1 MFRYVP
7 KRCHITQTNIRISEA
22 FRIFVCLQASRV
34 YDKSKNMDKI
44 IKSTTKYALY
54 ISLPIA
60 AIFISLFV
68 GRYNVSFN
76 DVVSTLGG
84 FFTGKTA
91 EEADVSTECWSVV
104 TQLRLP
110 RLLASAV
117 VGAALAASGGAYQGI
132 FRNPLVSP
140 GILGVSAGAGFGA
153 ALAIVT
159 VGAGAATY
167 GMAFVGGIGA
177 VLLSYWIA
185 GIYRSAPTVMLVLG
199 GTIVQSVFNAL
210 ISLLKYTADA
220 DSELPAIV
228 YWLMGS
234 LSSVGWKTLPAAIP
248 AILGIIIMMCCSWRI
263 NVLAMGDREARTLG
277 VDVRRTKFVIIA
289 GATLATASAVCMSG
303 VVGWVGLVIPHIS
316 RMIVGHD
323 ARKMLPLSVSVG
335 AVFMVIIDTVSRSVT
350 ASELPLSILTSLIGA
365 PFFVF
370 LLKKTKGGGWM

>member
-1 MFRYVP
+1 MDDRSFCCP
-7 KRCHITQTNIRISEA
+7 
-22 FRIFVCLQASRV
+22 V
-34 YDKSKNMDKI
+34 YIMKSKNMDKI
-44 IKSTTKYALY
+44 IKPTIKYAFY
-54 ISLPIA
+54 IAMPLA
-60 AIFISLFV
+60 AIFVSLFV

-76 DVVSTLGG
+76 DVVSTLAG
-84 FFTGKTA
+84 FFAGRTA
-91 EEADVSTECWSVV
+91 EEAGVSAECWSVV

-117 VGAALAASGGAYQGI
+117 VGAALAVSGGAYQGI

-167 GMAFVGGIGA
+167 GMAFAGGILA

-185 GIYRSAPTVMLVLG
+185 GIYRSAPAVMLVLG

-210 ISLLKYTADA
+210 ISLMKYTADA

-234 LSSVGWKTLPAAIP
+234 LSSVGWKTIPAAIP
-248 AILGIIIMMCCSWRI
+248 AIAGIIIILCYGWRI

-316 RMIVGHD
+316 RMIAGHD
-323 ARKMLPLSVSVG
+323 ARRMLPLSVSAG

-370 LLKKTKGGGWM
+370 LLKKTKGGGWA

>member
-1 MFRYVP
+1 MG
-7 KRCHITQTNIRISEA
+7 
-22 FRIFVCLQASRV
+22 
-34 YDKSKNMDKI
+34 KI
-44 IKSTTKYALY
+44 IRSVLKCILYAA
-54 ISLPIA
+54 LPLA
-60 AIFISLFV
+60 AIFISLFI

-76 DVVSTLGG
+76 DVVCTLCG
-84 FFTGKTA
+84 FFSGKTA
-91 EEADVSTECWSVV
+91 ADVNVTAECWSVV

-110 RLLASAV
+110 RLAAAAV

-153 ALAIVT
+153 ALAIIT
-159 VGAGAATY
+159 VGAGMATY
-167 GMAFVGGIGA
+167 GMAFAGGIAA

-185 GIYRSAPTVMLVLG
+185 GVYKSAPTVMLVLG
-199 GTIVQSVFNAL
+199 GTVVQSVFNAL
-210 ISLLKYTADA
+210 ISLMKYTADA

-234 LSSVGWKTLPAAIP
+234 LSSVSWKTLPAAIP
-248 AILGIIIMMCCSWRI
+248 AVAGIIIMLCCGWRI

-277 VDVRRTKFVIIA
+277 VDVKKTKFVIIA

-303 VVGWVGLVIPHIS
+303 VVGWVGLIIPHIS

-323 ARKMLPLSVSVG
+323 ARKMLPLSVSAG
-335 AVFMVIIDTVSRSVT
+335 AVFMVIIDTVSRSAT

-370 LLKKTKGGGWM
+370 LLKKTKGGGWS

>member
-1 MFRYVP
+1 M
-7 KRCHITQTNIRISEA
+7 CIS
-22 FRIFVCLQASRV
+22 VCIIE
-34 YDKSKNMDKI
+34 SKNMNKM
-44 IKSTTKYALY
+44 IKTTIKYALY
-54 ISLPIA
+54 ILLPLV

-84 FFTGKTA
+84 FFSGKTA
-91 EEADVSTECWSVV
+91 EEAGVSTECWSVV

-110 RLLASAV
+110 RLIASAV

-153 ALAIVT
+153 ALAIVI

-167 GMAFVGGIGA
+167 GMAFIGGIGA

-199 GTIVQSVFNAL
+199 GTIVQSVFNAF
-210 ISLLKYTADA
+210 ISLLKYTADV

-248 AILGIIIMMCCSWRI
+248 AVVGIIIMLCCSWRI

-277 VDVRRTKFVIIA
+277 INVRRTKFVIIA

-303 VVGWVGLVIPHIS
+303 IVGWVGLVIPHIS

-323 ARKMLPLSVSVG
+323 ACKMLPLSVSAG
-335 AVFMVIIDTVSRSVT
+335 AAFMVIIDTVSRSVT

-370 LLKKTKGGGWM
+370 LLKKTKGGGWA

>member
-1 MFRYVP
+1 MNR
-7 KRCHITQTNIRISEA
+7 K
-22 FRIFVCLQASRV
+22 
-34 YDKSKNMDKI
+34 
-44 IKSTTKYALY
+44 IKSIAKYSLY
-54 ISLPIA
+54 VIFPLA
-60 AIFISLFV
+60 FIFISLFA
-68 GRYNVSFN
+68 GRYSVSFN
-76 DVVSTLGG
+76 DVIRTLAG
-84 FFTGKTA
+84 FFSGKTP
-91 EEADVSTECWSVV
+91 EETGVSAECWSVV

-117 VGAALAASGGAYQGI
+117 VGAALAVSGGAYQGI

-159 VGAGAATY
+159 VGAGAAATY
-167 GMAFVGGIGA
+167 GFAFGGGICA
-177 VLLSYWIA
+177 VLLSYRIS

-199 GTIVQSVFNAL
+199 GTVVQSVFNAL

-220 DSELPAIV
+220 DRELPAIV

-234 LSSVGWKTLPAAIP
+234 VSSVGWKTLIAAVP
-248 AILGIIIMMCCSWRI
+248 AIAGIIIILCCGWRI
-263 NVLAMGDREARTLG
+263 NVLTMGEREARTLG
-277 VDVRRTKFVIIA
+277 VDVKKTKLVVIS

-335 AVFMVIIDTVSRSVT
+335 AAFMVAIDTVSRSLA

-370 LLKKTKGGGWM
+370 LLKKTKGGGWA